1 MTAKGDLRLCLFG
14 EFGVPLRPLLQR
26 DDDQDAL
33 LARITTQL
41 GLKAAG
47 HGLHQGQTG
56 LTRTWPPSE
65 DEQHDEWG

>member
-26 DDDQDAL
+26 DEDHDAL

-47 HGLHQGQTG
+47 HGR
-56 LTRTWPPSE
+56 TRARP
-65 DEQHDEWG
+65 G